1 MIGIGATLFKRAVM
15 GSRGFSPSALFA
27 NGEEGGWYDP
37 SDLTKVFQPDGTT
50 PTVPWTSGGIV
61 DANRVGKLVDK
72 SGNENDLV
80 QTTLSKCPA
89 LKLVGGLYFLEFD
102 GIDDGL
108 KSETIDFTGTD
119 SMSVFAG
126 ARKEA
131 DEVAVVAELSA
142 SLGGAVG
149 AFRLA
154 SIGGDIWRYTSKGSL
169 VANANASP
177 FVPPITSVLTGLS
190 DISSDISIIRVD
202 GSQEAS
208 AGANQGTGNYGN
220 HALNVGARNNASGLQ
235 LNGRIYGI
243 IVRGVLSNADE
254 IASTEKYIA
263 NKTGVSI

>member
-50 PTVPWTSGGIV
+50 PTVPWTSGDILP
-61 DANRVGKLVDK
+61 ANRVGKLVDK

-80 QTTLSKCPA
+80 QTTLAKCPA

-108 KSETIDFTGTD
+108 RSADIDFTGTNT
-119 SMSVFAG
+119 MSVFSG

-131 DEVAVVAELSA
+131 DEVAVVAELSNNV
-142 SLGGAVG
+142 GGSTG

-154 SIGGDIWRYTSKGSL
+154 SIGSNVWRYTSKGTSG
-169 VANANASP
+169 VNGNATGYT
-177 FVPPITSVLTGLS
+177 PPVTSVLTGLS
-190 DISSDISIIRVD
+190 DIANDVATIRVD
-202 GSQEAS
+202 GVEKAS
-208 AGANQGTGNYGN
+208 PTADQGTGPFGN
-220 HALNVGARNNASGLQ
+220 LPLNLGARNNGSLLQ
-235 LNGRIYGI
+235 LDGRVYGL
-243 IVRGVLSNADE
+243 IVRGALSDASE
-254 IASTEKYIA
+254 IASAEKYIGA
-263 NKTGVSI
+263 KTGVSI